1 VTLGSRRNLC
11 INSEVASLKSDSKIS
26 ERCLE
31 KQKGNKK
38 AQTIGENNDN
48 IEPPKRKQK
57 IDASETKPCE
67 FKNKQKEKLFADHA
81 LGKIRDIESL
91 MSLGDQTKA
100 CPYYGTRRALHDA
113 QVRHLSGYHY
123 IYMNTNVHVNCSS
136 LTSPSA

>member
-11 INSEVASLKSDSKIS
+11 INSEVTSLKSDSKIS

-38 AQTIGENNDN
+38 TPKENNGST
-48 IEPPKRKQK
+48 EPPKRKQK
-57 IDASETKPCE
+57 IDAFETKPCE

-91 MSLGDQTKA
+91 MSLGKIK
-100 CPYYGTRRALHDA
+100 
-113 QVRHLSGYHY
+113 RH
-123 IYMNTNVHVNCSS
+123 I
-136 LTSPSA
+136 